1 MKRCHTINIRTY
13 LLKLTN
19 NDNRDRRKQKRFK
32 AVNGAFA
39 AVRQKSNQLG
49 QIKDISFSGLAFTYL
64 ANEGAI
70 NGARA
75 LDIFVTKHRLYIKD
89 IPFELVRDSQVEKE
103 SPFSTVPVRQ
113 QGVQFGKLSSEQ
125 RSQLM
130 HLMQHHTVGE
140 S

>member
-1 MKRCHTINIRTY
+1 MTDIDHRE
-13 LLKLTN
+13 
-19 NDNRDRRKQKRFK
+19 RRKQKRFK
-32 AVNGAFA
+32 AVKGAFA
-39 AVRQKSNQLG
+39 AVRKKSNQLG
-49 QIKDISFSGLAFTYL
+49 QIQDISFGGLAFTYL

-70 NGARA
+70 NGARS

-89 IPFELVRDSQVEKE
+89 IPFQLVRDNRVEKE

-125 RSQLM
+125 REQLL
-130 HLMQHHTVGE
+130 HLMQYHTVGE

>member
-1 MKRCHTINIRTY
+1 MTDI
-13 LLKLTN
+13 
-19 NDNRDRRKQKRFK
+19 DNKERRKQKRFK

-89 IPFELVRDSQVEKE
+89 IPFQLVRDSLVEKE

-113 QGVQFGKLSSEQ
+113 QGVRFGKLSSKQ
-125 RSQLM
+125 HTQLE
-130 HLMQHHTVGE
+130 HLLQYHTVGE

>member
-1 MKRCHTINIRTY
+1 MTDF
-13 LLKLTN
+13 N
-19 NDNRDRRKQKRFK
+19 NTERRKQKRFK
-32 AVNGAFA
+32 AVKGAFA
-39 AVRQKSNQLG
+39 AIRQKSNQLG
-49 QIKDISFSGLAFTYL
+49 QIKDISAGGLSFTYL

-89 IPFELVRDSQVEKE
+89 IPFHLVRDAVVEKE

-113 QGVQFGKLSSEQ
+113 QGVRFGKLSSEQ

>member
-1 MKRCHTINIRTY
+1 LTDIN
-13 LLKLTN
+13 
-19 NDNRDRRKQKRFK
+19 NRERRKQKRFK
-32 AVNGAFA
+32 AMKGAFA
-39 AVRQKSNQLG
+39 AVRQTSNQLG
-49 QIKDISFSGLAFTYL
+49 QIKDISFGGLAFTYL

-70 NGARA
+70 NDARA

-89 IPFELVRDSQVEKE
+89 IPFQLVRDNLVEKE

-125 RSQLM
+125 RRQLM
-130 HLMQHHTVGE
+130 HLMQYHTMGD